1 MTWLKWPEQTLKA
14 LKCQTVEEAIKSD
27 SKCIAVINNFS
38 SDSALLILT
47 ILLTELNL
55 FFNIGKNMNP
65 AQIKMTI
72 DLILTDLELK
82 NLKPEDFKVCF
93 DEIKK
98 GKYGKLYDRLDG
110 QIIIESLYSYSN
122 NKLSVIEHL
131 SLKNAVELRKTSD
144 KEMLPEIVDVLK
156 QAIKE
161 IPEESKKEV
170 VKKVNPRDPKITALF
185 QEFEKLFKE
194 KGIDN
199 AGRFVPYKGKML
211 NQVEFLEFRLN
222 EE

>member
-1 MTWLKWPEQTLKA
+1 M
-14 LKCQTVEEAIKSD
+14 KCQTVEDAIKSN
-27 SKCIAVINNFS
+27 SKCIAVIDKNS
-38 SDSALLILT
+38 SNSALLILT

-110 QIIIESLYSYSN
+110 QIVIESLYSYSN

-131 SLKNAVELRKTSD
+131 SLKNAAELRKTSN
-144 KEMLPEIVDVLK
+144 KEMLPKIVDVLK
-156 QAIKE
+156 QAVKE
-161 IPEESKKEV
+161 IPEEIKKETI
-170 VKKVNPRDPKITALF
+170 KKVYPRDPKINELF

-194 KGIDN
+194 IGIEN
-199 AGRFVPYKGKML
+199 AGRFVPYKDKIL

-222 EE
+222 EG